1 MFKAHGTYAH
11 LIQVKWSQGL
21 RGKGKKKKKKESL
34 FKVIFPPPPKKK

>member
-21 RGKGKKKKKKESL
+21 RGKGAKKKKKKAYL
-34 FKVIFPPPPKKK
+34 R

>member
-21 RGKGKKKKKKESL
+21 RGKGKKKKKKQAYL
-34 FKVIFPPPPKKK
+34 R